1 MSRRRVLGRIEDWT
15 ARAPLF
21 VLGPT
26 GTGKTALALAEV
38 QRRFPD
44 RLKWPLLISLDS
56 VAVYRGL
63 DIGSSK
69 PLGVEREPYD
79 WAALDW
85 VDVQNRV
92 SAFDYVEHVTPLLRQ
107 ARSAD
112 RPVLIVGG
120 SHFYEKALVDG
131 MSPGGPSDPAFINQL
146 SQMGGAELKR
156 RLVEVDVRWNSKVHE
171 NDRYRLHRFSDLTLR
186 QGLSFDDLFGA
197 ERIGGLPEVELVVV
211 GMDLKA
217 VELDQRLSLRID
229 GMFASGWLEEVDR
242 LLAAGVPPDAPG
254 LQTVGYRE
262 VTDYLLSGRSGPIE
276 DLKTRI
282 LESHRQL
289 VKKQKTW
296 LRGLLRGLDQSPA

>member
-197 ERIGGLPEVELVVV
+197 ERI
-211 GMDLKA
+211 
-217 VELDQRLSLRID
+217 D